1 MNALATEPIIV
12 KDKIALIK
20 VITDYALECSDDG
33 WVSGEFY
40 NCHLSSAF
48 QPIFDFNKNITIGHA
63 GYIRTVSNG
72 EIALSPWQVFALAL
86 KEKKLVELDHLC
98 RAVHALNYFFKTDKQ
113 NKLFIDVH
121 PRLLESAK
129 DDNGRMLENLLS
141 LIGINTTRIVIEIP
155 PAVNRNWRLLR
166 RVIFNYR
173 SRGYQIAVNYS
184 GLSNEWTI
192 ELDNLYPDIIN
203 IHASDLLRL
212 KKGDLLGETI
222 HRHEST
228 LLVRNIKTAAD
239 VTAALDANADYLQGN
254 YLHKAERTIKT
265 SIPLQLA
272 ENYDAKRWDCLIP
285 SANQEHNDHYL
296 R

>member
-1 MNALATEPIIV
+1 MDALATEPINV
-12 KDKIALIK
+12 KDKLALIK
-20 VITDYALECSDDG
+20 VITEYALACSDDG

-48 QPIFDFNKNITIGHA
+48 QPIIDFSNKIIIGHA
-63 GYIRTVSNG
+63 AYIRTVSNG

-98 RAVHALNYFFKTDKQ
+98 RAVHALNYFFKSDKH

-141 LIGINTTRIVIEIP
+141 LIGINTKRVVIEIP
-155 PAVNRNWRLLR
+155 SAVNRNWNLLR
-166 RVIFNYR
+166 RVILNYR

-184 GLSNEWTI
+184 GLCNEWTI
-192 ELDNLYPDIIN
+192 ELDNSYPDIIN
-203 IHASDLLRL
+203 IHASDLLRHEN
-212 KKGDLLGETI
+212 GDLLGETI

-228 LLVRNIKTAAD
+228 LLVSNIKTPEH

-272 ENYDAKRWDCLIP
+272 ENFDAERWDCLIP
-285 SANQEHNDHYL
+285 SINQEHNDHYL